1 MNADRDI
8 TETTLQDFLSALAS
22 RAPTPGGGSAA
33 AVMGAMGAG
42 LISMVCNVTL
52 GKKGMEDVAAQ
63 MGAVCA
69 ESESLRLRLT
79 SMIAA
84 DIAAFDGLMSA
95 YRLPKGTEAEKQQRG
110 AAIQVGLVAATNAP
124 LDCARACAEVIRLS
138 RRAAQHGYAGV
149 ISDAGVGVLAAQT
162 ALRSAALNV
171 EINAPL
177 LTDREFAAR
186 ASAELEEL
194 LAEGARES
202 EAVFAL
208 VRSRLG

>member
-1 MNADRDI
+1 MI
-8 TETTLQDFLSALAS
+8 TRITLEGFLNDLAS
-22 RAPTPGGGSAA
+22 KAPTPGGGSAA
-33 AVMGAMGAG
+33 AVIGAMGAG

-52 GKKGMEDVAAQ
+52 GKKGMDEVAEE
-63 MGAVCA
+63 MRAVCT
-69 ESESLRLRLT
+69 ESEALRLRLT
-79 SMIAA
+79 AMIAA

-95 YRLPKGTEAEKQQRG
+95 YRLPKGTDADKAQRG
-110 AAIQVGLVAATNAP
+110 AAIQAALVGATNTP
-124 LDCARACAEVIRLS
+124 LDCARACAAVITLS

-171 EINAPL
+171 QINAPML
-177 LTDREFAAR
+177 DDKAFAAR
-186 ASAELEEL
+186 ASEEL
-194 LAEGARES
+194 QKLLAAGARES